1 MKQAKRNGLILT
13 LITLLV
19 LYFVLKDNFG
29 AVVEE
34 LQKANLLWIGIAVLI
49 TVIYVI
55 FQSLGLHAIIKNY
68 EKDYTYKKTLQL
80 TLITNFFNGITP
92 FATGGQPMQVYLL
105 KRDGIRVS
113 SGTNIIMQNFILYQ
127 LALVIF
133 GLLALGLN
141 YFFHIFENLPVLG
154 GLIAV
159 GFIINTFIM
168 IGLFIISFGKRF
180 NQWFIKIAINMLTGL
195 KVVKDKEETLA
206 RWNERLEVFHEGAV
220 NLGKNKM
227 VCIKGFLF
235 QFLSLFCLYSLPF
248 FIFMALGALNEVSLV
263 RSLVASAY
271 IMLIGSFVPIPG
283 ASGGIEY
290 GFLQFFGTFV
300 SGGILSAGLLLWR
313 FIYYYFWMIV
323 GGITLSLRKED
334 QTQ

>member
-29 AVVEE
+29 AIVEE

-49 TVIYVI
+49 TLVYVV

-68 EKDYTYKKTLQL
+68 EKAYTYKKTLQL

-180 NQWFIKIAINMLTGL
+180 NQWFIKIAINTLTAL

-248 FIFMALGALNEVSLV
+248 FIFMALGAFNEVSLV

-323 GGITLSLRKED
+323 GGIALSLRKED
-334 QTQ
+334 QVQ

>member
-29 AVVEE
+29 AVIEE

-55 FQSLGLHAIIKNY
+55 FQSLGLHVIIKNY
-68 EKDYTYKKTLQL
+68 EKDYAYKKTLQL

-180 NQWFIKIAINMLTGL
+180 NQWLIKIAINTLTAL

-248 FIFMALGALNEVSLV
+248 FIFMALGALHEVSLV

-334 QTQ
+334 QVQ